1 MIPRHPSGQ
10 GYGVSSLLLS
20 LQAYT
25 TDPATLPVPYQVT
38 VTVDDVKGAMKK
50 AAVSLTFLGTRGDT
64 GG

>member
-1 MIPRHPSGQ
+1 MRNI
-10 GYGVSSLLLS
+10 LLS

-38 VTVDDVKGAMKK
+38 VTVEDVKGVMKK
-50 AAVSLTFLGTRGDT
+50 AAVALTFLGTRGDT